1 MKFISRYKNRNYQI
15 LFFFLKMLFNSKSSF
30 LKLCILLLLWY
41 SISSIANIIGKRL
54 LTIFPHPFTVT
65 LVQLF
70 HGWVYSIP
78 LLRLIHIP
86 PPIYLH
92 STRIYYLTIMVP
104 LAIGKLLS
112 QLTSQISLRLVPV
125 SYTHTVKALMP
136 LFTVILSRIILREK
150 HSMIVSEYDRS
161 ILSDEISV
169 CRFIYH

>member
-1 MKFISRYKNRNYQI
+1 
-15 LFFFLKMLFNSKSSF
+15 MLSNKIQ
-30 LKLCILLLLWY
+30 LCILIISWY

-70 HGWVYSIP
+70 HGWAYSVP

-86 PPIYLH
+86 QPTYLH
-92 STRIYYLTIMVP
+92 STRIYYITILIP

-125 SYTHTVKALMP
+125 SYTHTIKALMP
-136 LFTVILSRIILREK
+136 LFTVILSRILLGEEQSITVCLILTISK
-150 HSMIVSEYDRS
+150 TLYS
-161 ILSDEISV
+161 I
-169 CRFIYH
+169 